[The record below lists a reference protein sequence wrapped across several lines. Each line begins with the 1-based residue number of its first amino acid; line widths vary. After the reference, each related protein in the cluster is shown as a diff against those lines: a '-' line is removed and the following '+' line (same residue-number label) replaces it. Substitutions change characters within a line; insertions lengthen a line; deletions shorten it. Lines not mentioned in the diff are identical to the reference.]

1 LKAASSN
8 SATGNSSNN
17 KNDNEYWNGSYA
29 DIWELFFRYYQSLEA
44 DATALARREK
54 GETDAKPGIFYI
66 EELHHLFTDQKETLF
81 VSFEHVNDAISLGL
95 QLGNYSMQECSKMLQ
110 ALVKAILFEPDRAR
124 MTAAMAAHKILSEM
138 HHDYAKEIEKTFRV
152 EFVNIGIHYEIPE
165 INHTLI
171 DQIISIE
178 GFVTRVDDAQEGL
191 VIETRWMCVN
201 EHEMIVA
208 GDDRPSKCMYCN
220 KGNLTEIVG
229 KRIMNTFQE
238 FELQQRY
245 DRVNDGRM
253 AVPITIM
260 LLGRDA
266 VHSVKGGDFIEV
278 NGIVRARKI
287 NSKSKLSRYMFYI
300 EASSVTQKN
309 DDMFMNIFQRKTAFL
324 EEQVKRA
331 IRADFEKEDYQKCVQ
346 SVAPS
351 VYGHNVIK
359 EALFLQMI
367 GCHPITMP
375 DGTKFRG
382 DITIFLC
389 GDPATGKSALARA
402 AMPIYRRSVYVNGE
416 QVTKVGLTASIT
428 KRDEIS
434 RLEAGAYLMA
444 RNGIVVIDEFQ
455 LLEKQ
460 ERGALLEVMDDSQSI
475 SIMKGGSR
483 TAKPMKANCATL
495 ALANPL
501 EGKWDRLKNIYQN
514 TGLRPENVS
523 RFDAIFIFTD
533 TPDSSDDVA
542 KAEHWLKNLANGVA
556 QEDYESGGDEYIR
569 RIQEIESEGKIHT
582 LQYMAYLVRFIK
594 NEIVPKIKPKIGDP
608 VVQKLME
615 YYLRMRKI
623 DGNLFV
629 QTRDEERLGKE
640 PTKIPAVGMRQLG
653 SLMRFACASAAAHF
667 RTFLTED
674 DANIAINIMN
684 LSLTSSGFTAENTKE
699 SKVNTARNLAARLSL
714 SDMDILRRAEQ
725 NHKVYVREWTK
736 KLTKF
741 ESLIKHYG
749 FKHCSDCW
757 HTGQQTAGDGSKFT
771 CQYCGGYGGF
781 KQEISINDIT
791 ATLMTEGWSPREI
804 ANAIADFKKVRA
816 LEPNPRNPMWLQ
828 LVGEWYSA
836 FVKTHTWVDSVLMN
850 REEEQQYNLEREE
863 AAQSP
868 NGARLTTAF
877 DLSEQPQEGIPT
889 TADSDSEID
898 LSQEYVK
905 TDPSVMEEYEQILSS
920 VEGEDLEET
929 GEEEDAGSEPEAETE
944 EPSKSKKNAKI

>member
-1 LKAASSN
+1 LKTASPDSN
-8 SATGNSSNN
+8 STT
-17 KNDNEYWNGSYA
+17 EHWNGSYA
-29 DIWELFFRYYQSLEA
+29 DIWELFFRNYQSLEA

-54 GETDAKPGIFYI
+54 GESNAKPGIFYV
-66 EELHHLFTDQKETLF
+66 EELHRLFTEQKETLF

-95 QLGNYSMQECSKMLQ
+95 QLGNYSLQECSTMLQ
-110 ALVKAILFEPDRAR
+110 ALIKAILFEPDRAR
-124 MTAAMAAHKILSEM
+124 MTAAMAAHKILAEM
-138 HHDYAKEIEKTFRV
+138 HPDYAKEIEKTFRA
-152 EFVNIGIHYEIPE
+152 EFSQIGIHYEIPE

-171 DQIISIE
+171 DQIISLE

-201 EHEMIVA
+201 EHEVIVA
-208 GDDRPSKCMYCN
+208 GDERPGKCQYCN

-245 DRVNDGRM
+245 DRVHDARM
-253 AVPITIM
+253 AVPITVM

-266 VHSVKGGDFIEV
+266 VHSVKGGDFVEV

-300 EASSVTQKN
+300 EASSVLQKN

-331 IRADFEKEDYQKCVQ
+331 IRADFEQADYQKCVQ
-346 SVAPS
+346 SIAPS

-367 GCHPITMP
+367 GCDPISMP

-382 DITIFLC
+382 DINIFLC

-416 QVTKVGLTASIT
+416 QVTKVGITASIT

-460 ERGALLEVMDDSQSI
+460 EKGALLEVMDDGQTI

-483 TAKPMKANCATL
+483 TAKPMRANCATL

-501 EGKWDRLKNIYQN
+501 EGKWDRSKNIYQN
-514 TGLRPENVS
+514 TGLRPENIS
-523 RFDAIFIFTD
+523 RFDSIFIFTD
-533 TPDSSDDVA
+533 TPESDEDVA
-542 KAEHWLKNLANGVA
+542 KAEHWLKNLAQGVA

-569 RIQEIESEGKIHT
+569 RIQEIESEGQIHT

-594 NEIVPKIKPKIGDP
+594 NEIVPRIKPKHGDP
-608 VVQKLME
+608 VVQKLRE
-615 YYLRMRKI
+615 YWLRMRKV
-623 DGNLFV
+623 DGNLFI
-629 QTRDEERLGKE
+629 QTRDEERAGKE

-699 SKVNTARNLAARLSL
+699 LKGNAAAKSLAARLSL
-714 SDMDILRRAEQ
+714 SDLDILRRAEQ
-725 NHKVYVREWTK
+725 NHKVYVREWSR
-736 KLTKF
+736 KLKRFEKF
-741 ESLIKHYG
+741 IKDYG

-757 HTGQQTAGDGSKFT
+757 HTGQQTAGDGSKFV
-771 CQYCGGYGGF
+771 CQICGGYGGF
-781 KQEISINDIT
+781 KTEISINDIT
-791 ATLMTEGWSPREI
+791 ASLMTEGWSPREI
-804 ANAIADFKKVRA
+804 NNAIEDFKRIKA
-816 LEPNPRNPMWLQ
+816 LEPSMRNPTWLQ
-828 LVGEWYSA
+828 LVGQWYSGLI
-836 FVKTHTWVDSVLMN
+836 KTTTWVDSVLMM
-850 REEEQQYNLEREE
+850 REDEQQYSVEQEE
-863 AAQSP
+863 AQQSA

-877 DLSEQPQEGIPT
+877 DIAKDEGIV
-889 TADSDSEID
+889 D
-898 LSQEYVK
+898 LTEEYAK
-905 TDPSVMEEYEQILSS
+905 TDPSVMEEFEQILQS
-920 VEGEDLEET
+920 VEVPDEEKEEEET
-929 GEEEDAGSEPEAETE
+929 NEGENDESEDNKVSSEEEG
-944 EPSKSKKNAKI
+944 